1 MRTDE
6 ILSQEYLQSIFDYKD
21 GNLYWKKRKGKKLA
35 GDIAGT
41 KSHHYWQVCIN
52 YKIYRNH
59 RLIWIY
65 HNGTNPN
72 YIDHINGETFDNR
85 IENLRDCNLNQNL
98 FNKKKNKN
106 NSSGIKGISWSKQ
119 KNRWRARILFE
130 RKEIHIGYFSDI
142 KKAEFEL
149 KKARKQIHGLF
160 ANNG

>member
-1 MRTDE
+1 MRTDS
-6 ILSQEYLQSIFDYKD
+6 ILSKEYLQSIFDYKD

-65 HNGTNPN
+65 HNGTNPD
-72 YIDHINGETFDNR
+72 YIDHINGNTFDNK
-85 IENLRDCNLNQNL
+85 IENLRDCNINQNG
-98 FNKKKNKN
+98 FNQKKYKN
-106 NSSGIKGISWSKQ
+106 NTSGIKGISWSKQ
-119 KNRWRARILFE
+119 KNKWRARILFE
-130 RKEIHIGYFSDI
+130 KKEIHIGYFDNI
-142 KKAEFEL
+142 KNAELEIN
-149 KKARKQIHGLF
+149 KARKKIHGLF